1 MGMRVMRMVYVD
13 GSDESDESD
22 DSYVNGFDEN
32 SEY

>member
-1 MGMRVMRMVYVD
+1 MRMVYVD